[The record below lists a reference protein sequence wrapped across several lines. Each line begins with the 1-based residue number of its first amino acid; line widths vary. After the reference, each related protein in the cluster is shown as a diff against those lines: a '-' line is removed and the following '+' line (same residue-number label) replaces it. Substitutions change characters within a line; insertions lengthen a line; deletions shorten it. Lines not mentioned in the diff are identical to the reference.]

1 MLARRYINP
10 SGHWRLGLKVAN
22 SSQGIVC
29 NKFIFV
35 AGQVD
40 LDERTKVR
48 HPGDLAAQATGAMA
62 YLGRVLAGAGADMGD
77 LVKLT
82 VFYLSDG
89 SIDEDDLLRHLGG
102 CLGPLSGPG
111 PAVTAVPLPGLAYP
125 GMLIEIEGIAMR
137 HPNGQRLGRVAAWSP
152 ECQHHLPPP
161 FSLALRCEELIFTSA
176 ITSRDARGAIA
187 HSGDIAAQSRV
198 MLGQLNQLLRLLGAD
213 LDDTVKTNVFNVDGG
228 SKASWAEPA
237 LIRAGHYR
245 EPGPAATGITLPRLW
260 PAGVMTKNDVIAMR
274 GVDGSRLPRT
284 HVWPDNHWD
293 WTVHLPYRHGVRCG
307 DLVFLGGQ
315 VPLAP
320 DAAVLASGDMV
331 AQTRIAMDYIGR
343 ILSELGMGFGHV
355 VKVNSF
361 YTGAVGEEILRPNV
375 ETRFS
380 YFPAQGPTSTGVPVT
395 SLAYEGM
402 LTEID
407 IIAMA

>member
-1 MLARRYINP
+1 MLARQYINP

-22 SSQGIVC
+22 SSQGVVC

-137 HPNGQRLGRVAAWSP
+137 HPNGQRLARVAAWTP
-152 ECQHHLPPP
+152 GCQHLPPP
-161 FSLALRCEELIFTSA
+161 FSPALRCDELIFTSA
-176 ITSRDARGAIA
+176 ITTRDARGAIA
-187 HSGDIAAQSRV
+187 HAGDIAAQSRV
-198 MLGQLNQLLRLLGAD
+198 MLGHLNELLRLLGAD
-213 LDDTVKTNVFNVDGG
+213 LDDTVKTNVFNADGG
-228 SKASWAEPA
+228 TKASWAESA

-293 WTVHLPYRHGVRCG
+293 WTVHLPYRHGLRCG

-320 DAAVLASGDMV
+320 DAAVLAPGDMV

-343 ILSELGMGFGHV
+343 ILNEFDMGFGHV
-355 VKVNSF
+355 VKLNSF
-361 YTGAVGEEILRPNV
+361 YTGAVGEEVLRPNV

-395 SLAYEGM
+395 TLAYEGM

>member
-1 MLARRYINP
+1 MLPRRYVNP

-40 LDERTKVR
+40 LDDRTKVR

-62 YLGRVLAGAGADMGD
+62 YLAGVLAGAGADMGD

-137 HPNGQRLGRVAAWSP
+137 HPNGQRLARVAAWSP
-152 ECQHHLPPP
+152 ECQHLPPP
-161 FSLALRCEELIFTSA
+161 FSPALRCDELIFTSA
-176 ITSRDARGAIA
+176 ITTRDARGAVA
-187 HSGDIAAQSRV
+187 HGGDIAAQSRV
-198 MLGQLNQLLRLLGAD
+198 MLGHLSELLRLLGAD

-320 DAAVLASGDMV
+320 DAAVLAPGDMV

-361 YTGAVGEEILRPNV
+361 YTGAVGEEVLRPNV